1 MCYRHSNTSSCI
13 AGQDHRSAVVIFL
26 TCMCVLVCRPK
37 LLKKSLSKSCF
48 RRPPTS
54 FFSIKPLADFLHIH
68 TDLTLK
74 PPSHVARMKQNLPE
88 LTVFEVRVAFGGEE
102 CHFERIFLK
111 NAVQILRIHFE
122 PASNDACTFRVC

>member
-13 AGQDHRSAVVIFL
+13 AGQDHRSAVAIFL

-37 LLKKSLSKSCF
+37 LLKNLCLSLVSGV
-48 RRPPTS
+48 PPTS
-54 FFSIKPLADFLHIH
+54 FFSTTPLPDFLHIH

-88 LTVFEVRVAFGGEE
+88 LTVFEVRVAFGGG

-111 NAVQILRIHFE
+111 NAVQILRIHCE
-122 PASNDACTFRVC
+122 PTSNDACTFRVC